1 MKKNIFAVAFC
12 LAISAAFSTFCAATA
27 LDTPTVPVSVRQSAQ
42 EKIPQMPR
50 IFANAR
56 FVYVTAYDGDQFDP
70 NLLPEDREAIARV
83 QDAVQKWGKL
93 IVVYKPEQADIILAV
108 QSRPSEDVLAVYDA
122 HQGDSTSRPSQTFLW
137 RVMARGGLQKSETP
151 LIAQFEKAWQQIA
164 N

>member
-1 MKKNIFAVAFC
+1 MKKNILKTALFS
-12 LAISAAFSTFCAATA
+12 LAISLALSTFSAATA
-27 LDTPTVPVSVRQSAQ
+27 LDTSTAAASAQ
-42 EKIPQMPR
+42 QNIPQMPR

-56 FVYVTAYDGDQFDP
+56 FVYVTAYDGGQFNP
-70 NLLPEDREAIARV
+70 NLLPEDREAIGRV

-137 RVMARGGLQKSETP
+137 RVMARGGLQKSEVP
-151 LIAQFEKAWQQIA
+151 LMSEFEKAFNRIA